1 VASTAAWRRVIGS
14 VRVRITVLA
23 TLVFAIAFTAASFL
37 LVNSVRGSLENAVRA
52 DNKMFLSTVASQVAA
67 GAPADDVVAPNS
79 SGSFQI
85 IDDGVVVAGNGGLA
99 YQAPLAGVVTEKS
112 LSGRAVSVR
121 GPVQDSIVGI
131 KSVDTP
137 AGKKFTVAVASPL
150 DGVRRSVDTVVRDLK
165 IGVPVLI
172 LAVGALVWLLVRR
185 ALRPVEAIREEV
197 EVISHGTLHRR
208 VPVAPANDEVAR
220 LAGTMNDMLDRLEG
234 AASRQRVFVSDASH
248 ELRSPLA
255 TSRTLLEVSQ
265 PDAGALDW
273 VALRAQLLAENR
285 RMEELVDGLLELA
298 RADDASPATAGRVEI
313 ADVVAEEV
321 SRRRPVEM
329 RVSEIADVVVVGHA
343 DQLARALRNLLDNAE
358 RHAASRV
365 HVSMRET
372 ENVVELA
379 VDDDGPGVPPADRE
393 RVFERFTRLEEGRSR
408 DDGGSGLGL
417 AIVAAIAARH
427 GGSVRVGDS
436 HLGGARFTLRLPRAR
451 IDNDVASP
459 VLARH

>member
-1 VASTAAWRRVIGS
+1 LGS

-23 TLVFAIAFTAASFL
+23 TLVFAIAFTAASFA
-37 LVNSVRGSLENAVRA
+37 LVNSVRGSLEDAVRA
-52 DNKMFLSTVASQVAA
+52 DNKMFLRTVASQVAA
-67 GAPADDVVAPNS
+67 GAPAADVLAPNS
-79 SGSFQI
+79 SAGFQI
-85 IDDGVVVAGNGGLA
+85 IDDGVVVGGSGGLA
-99 YQAPLAGVVTEKS
+99 YQPPLVGVTTGKSVGAG
-112 LSGRAVSVR
+112 AVALP
-121 GPVQDSIVGI
+121 GPDKDAIVGI
-131 KSVDTP
+131 KNVDTP
-137 AGKKFTVAVASPL
+137 GGKEFTVAVASPL

-165 IGVPVLI
+165 IGVPLLI
-172 LAVGALVWLLVRR
+172 LVVGALVWLLVRR

-208 VPVAPANDEVAR
+208 VPVAPAHDEVAR

-255 TSRTLLEVSQ
+255 ASRTLLEVSH
-265 PDAGALDW
+265 PDAGAFDW
-273 VALRAQLLAENR
+273 LVLRAELLAENR

-298 RADDASPATAGRVEI
+298 RADDASPATTGRVEI
-313 ADVVAEEV
+313 ADVVAEEA

-329 RVSEIADVVVVGHA
+329 HVSEIAHVVVVGQA

-365 HVSMRET
+365 HVSVRET
-372 ENVVELA
+372 EDVVELA

-436 HLGGARFTLRLPRAR
+436 HLGGARFTMTLPRAR
-451 IDNDVASP
+451 VGRDDARP
-459 VLARH
+459 VLAVH